1 MKRRDFV
8 IASSA
13 TIAALGLGSLVKASE
28 LKIYS
33 GPPDFGPVVDL
44 VAENKKDKVNCV
56 WDTDGDCGGT
66 VSYEGLF
73 GDQINLPVCEAH
85 LNDHMTIIALNNSG
99 IEVEEVINMTLEE
112 RHRKVYDL
120 ALELGAK

>member
-13 TIAALGLGSLVKASE
+13 TIAALGLGSLIKASE

-33 GPPDFGPVVDL
+33 GPPDFGPMVD
-44 VAENKKDKVNCV
+44 NDKVNCV
-56 WDTDGDCGGT
+56 WVTDGEHGGN

-99 IEVEEVINMTLEE
+99 IEVEEVIEMTLEE